1 MENER
6 SLDITGTIASEIE
19 TDHKNRSKSLAHMYE
34 HGTPAEQVIIDA
46 VLIDVC
52 GWDFSGLVEL
62 AEMRGMYVEGGK

>member
-1 MENER
+1 MHQKT
-6 SLDITGTIASEIE
+6 LDIIGTIASEIE
-19 TDHKNRSKSLAHMYE
+19 TDYKNGSKSLANMYE

-62 AEMRGMYVEGGK
+62 AGMRGMYVKEGE